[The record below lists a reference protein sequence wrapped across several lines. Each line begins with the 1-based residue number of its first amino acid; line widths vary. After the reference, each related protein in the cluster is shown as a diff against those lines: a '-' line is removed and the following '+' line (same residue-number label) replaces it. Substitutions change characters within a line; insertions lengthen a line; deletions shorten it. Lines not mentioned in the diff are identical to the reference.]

1 MRDTFVRTLV
11 QLAKADKKIEL
22 ITGDL
27 GFGVL
32 KPYYETVPDQFT
44 NAGIAEQNMTSVAAG
59 MALEGKNVFTYSIGN
74 FPTLRCLEQIRNDC
88 AYHHANVKIVCVG
101 GGFVYGSL
109 GMSHHATEDIAIM
122 RSLPDVVV
130 MAPADLVEAEE
141 CTKALAAYSGTAYLR
156 LGRGGEKRIHDKI
169 DDFQIGK
176 AIKVKEGKKVVI
188 FSTGAIFEEVQES
201 YDILQQKGYS
211 PAVYTFP
218 TVKPLDVNVIQK
230 CAKEF
235 DLIVTCEEH
244 NIVGGFA
251 SAVAEVMAEMREKKA
266 FLLRIGLNDEYS
278 VKVGNQKYLRTQYGM
293 DAKSIAEK
301 IQEIINE

>member
-1 MRDTFVRTLV
+1 M
-11 QLAKADKKIEL
+11 
-22 ITGDL
+22 
-27 GFGVL
+27 
-32 KPYYETVPDQFT
+32 
-44 NAGIAEQNMTSVAAG
+44 
-59 MALEGKNVFTYSIGN
+59 FTYSIGN

-141 CTKALAAYSGTAYLR
+141 CTKALAVYSGTAYLR

-244 NIVGGFA
+244 NIVGGFG

-278 VKVGNQKYLRTQYGM
+278 VKVGNQKYLRAQYGM

>member
-1 MRDTFVRTLV
+1 M
-11 QLAKADKKIEL
+11 
-22 ITGDL
+22 
-27 GFGVL
+27 
-32 KPYYETVPDQFT
+32 
-44 NAGIAEQNMTSVAAG
+44 
-59 MALEGKNVFTYSIGN
+59 
-74 FPTLRCLEQIRNDC
+74 
-88 AYHHANVKIVCVG
+88 
-101 GGFVYGSL
+101 
-109 GMSHHATEDIAIM
+109 
-122 RSLPDVVV
+122 
-130 MAPADLVEAEE
+130 
-141 CTKALAAYSGTAYLR
+141 R

-244 NIVGGFA
+244 NIVGGFG

-278 VKVGNQKYLRTQYGM
+278 VKVGNQKYLRAQYGM